1 MWRYII
7 ISILAI
13 SNLYTGLLV
22 YGKNHDIRCITNELR
37 MEMPYRYKYYTS
49 QALLDQYHEKY
60 GWGECRIFDGD
71 YMSYVCSD
79 LPWNNTGLIEVG
91 NYLIVED

>member
-22 YGKNHDIRCITNELR
+22 YGKNHSLRCMANELR

-60 GWGECRIFDGD
+60 GCFEGNIYMPFNVD
-71 YMSYVCSD
+71 YLPSD
-79 LPWNNTGLIEVG
+79 HKGLIRIG
-91 NYLIVED
+91 NYLTLGH